1 MTIQVWGLLGSSKII
16 FDRTDG
22 NIWKVTVPFLESG
35 EYIVALYALDD
46 AGNQAYVAT
55 ILYVV
60 DLENLRYEIK
70 MLDYAS
76 KAYRK
81 EYCVVAGIQD
91 SRYSIHAQMQDYWI
105 KQGMVGLFCGAGE
118 TGRES
123 GLFCRRRC
131 ECIKVKNEN
140 CM

>member
-1 MTIQVWGLLGSSKII
+1 MTTQVWGLLGSSKII

-22 NIWKVTVPFLESG
+22 NIWKVTVPLLESG

-60 DLENLRYEIK
+60 DNIQYEIR

-76 KAYRK
+76 EAQTTGFTIEAQMADFTIEAQTTGFAIEAQLQK
-81 EYCVVAGIQD
+81 
-91 SRYSIHAQMQDYWI
+91 YSIEQER
-105 KQGMVGLFCGAGE
+105 LE
-118 TGRES
+118 
-123 GLFCRRRC
+123 RRAAYFA
-131 ECIKVKNEN
+131 EN
-140 CM
+140 ADT

>member
-1 MTIQVWGLLGSSKII
+1 MTTQVWGLLGSSKII

-76 KAYRK
+76 KVHRK

-91 SRYSIHAQMQDYWI
+91 NRYSIHAQLQKYSI
-105 KQGMVGLFCGAGE
+105 EQERLE
-118 TGRES
+118 
-123 GLFCRRRC
+123 RRAAYFA
-131 ECIKVKNEN
+131 EN
-140 CM
+140 ADT